1 MIEVFWLFFI
11 MIATLIFAI
20 ITFRQDISVE
30 AIIFAI
36 ITALLCL
43 ILGLM
48 FIAGDDFGYTTYV
61 DYHHSIGETKSI
73 LLYEE
78 IRDNTVT
85 TTKTDTTVV
94 SHNEGTNNRPAW
106 VTDFTNTTSVV
117 TTQTNSTNLP
127 VYQNQT
133 FIDIRSTTEQAE
145 TIVLTRGHELGI
157 AMSYIMFG
165 LMLYFF
171 FLGVKRALEL
181 KKSR

>member
-1 MIEVFWLFFI
+1 

-20 ITFRQDISVE
+20 VSFRQDISVE
-30 AIIFAI
+30 AVIFAI

-48 FIAGDDFGYTTYV
+48 FIAGDDFGYRVTVHYNTMV
-61 DYHHSIGETKSI
+61 DSTESI

-78 IRDNTVT
+78 ITDNTVT
-85 TTKTDTTVV
+85 TTKTDTNVV

-133 FIDIRSTTEQAE
+133 FRTDTFTSEQYTID
-145 TIVLTRGHELGI
+145 VLSKNHELGI
-157 AMSYIMFG
+157 SMSYIMFA

-171 FLGVKRALEL
+171 FLGIKRALEL
-181 KKSR
+181 KKNGFGR